1 MAIFIGFG
9 FNYGL
14 NSIFDRIFGTNS
26 NNANVEMN
34 NTATINN
41 NMNNNLYDTME
52 VTKAATSY

>member
-1 MAIFIGFG
+1 M
-9 FNYGL
+9 GL

-52 VTKAATSY
+52 VTKAVTSY